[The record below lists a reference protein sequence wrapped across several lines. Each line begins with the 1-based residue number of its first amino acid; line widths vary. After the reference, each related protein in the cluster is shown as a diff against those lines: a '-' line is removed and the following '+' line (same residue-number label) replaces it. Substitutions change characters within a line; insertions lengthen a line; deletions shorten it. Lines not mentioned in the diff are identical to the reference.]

1 MTATPTITVSIEGAG
16 FTFSDE
22 YAPTDLPTAR
32 DAARC
37 VAQYAMSQFA
47 GIRRRSIRDDDSTS
61 ATSDEV

>member
-1 MTATPTITVSIEGAG
+1 MTTAPTITISIEGAG

-32 DAARC
+32 EAARR

-47 GIRRRSIRDDDSTS
+47 GTRRRPTRDDDSTS
-61 ATSDEV
+61 ATSEEV